1 MRDLRHVSVLGATGP
16 TGIAIARSLLASG
29 SHVRVVSRSEAHLN
43 ATFGETGAERVAANV
58 ESADDCRRA
67 IDGCDT
73 TFVCI
78 GFPLAQFGKHV
89 TTARHIADAAQST
102 GSRVVLITGYWFQ
115 APSDGP
121 ITAETAPNPSNPK
134 SAIRLEQETII
145 REAGGLSIV
154 LPDFYG
160 AHAHGVLNDA
170 LQAIIKGEKVL
181 WPGNPEHLRDF
192 VYVPDIAAPAIRLA
206 EREEAFGNRWVIAG
220 SGAMTPASLLK
231 EAARLAN
238 KPLKLKMITPFL
250 TKLASLFRAD
260 VRQFAEVYPI
270 YNAPATFDDRATRA
284 LIGDWPVTSYDTG
297 LQATIAW
304 LKDQK
309 R

>member
-1 MRDLRHVSVLGATGP
+1 MRELRHVAVLGATGP
-16 TGIAIARSLLASG
+16 TGGAIARSLLATG
-29 SHVRVVSRSEAHLN
+29 ATVRAVSRSEKHLES
-43 ATFGETGAERVAANV
+43 AFGETSAERVVADI

-73 TFVCI
+73 VFVCV
-78 GFPLAQFGKHV
+78 GFPLAQFDKHV
-89 TTARHIADAAQST
+89 TTARHIADAAQSA

-115 APSDGP
+115 APSDDP

-134 SAIRLEQETII
+134 SEIRLEQETII

-160 AHAHGVLNDA
+160 PHAHGVLNDA
-170 LQAIIKGEKVL
+170 LQAILKSEKVL

-192 VYVPDIAAPAIRLA
+192 VYVPDIAEPAIRLA
-206 EREEAFGNRWVIAG
+206 QREEAFGKRWVIAG

-231 EAARLAN
+231 EAALLAN

-250 TKLASLFRAD
+250 TKFASLFRAD
-260 VRQFAEVYPI
+260 VRQFADVYPI
-270 YNAPATFDDRATRA
+270 YNAPATFDDSATRA
-284 LIGDWPVTSYDTG
+284 FIGEWPVTSYDAG
-297 LQATIAW
+297 LHATIAW
-304 LKDQK
+304 LRGQK